1 MLALGTA
8 SLLPSCSPTAETRPQ
23 VLLVIDTDLPLAGS
37 ADVVRVATMDT
48 LRIEVL
54 SGESVVETRDSVL
67 ADPSDWPLTLGVV
80 SHARLRLRLFQ
91 ARLVRPELTVDRLVD
106 VQAIGSGKARL
117 RVTLSGDCFGRAAD
131 LTGGTT
137 CLSTE
142 QPAAKASEGIASD
155 DGSPTRAASW
165 RFAKDAPCSGEH
177 DPLRPCVPG
186 GFDVLGDVGLASM
199 PTRRNEPLPLRPVV
213 LSPFRMDRTEVTV
226 GRLNAMLRAGTLTT
240 SERPLLRVT
249 ADASRAF
256 CTFVGETDS
265 SADNRPLNCAS
276 VALARAVC
284 AASGGRLP
292 TEAEWEH
299 AARRGDGRIYPWG
312 NDGPACCT
320 TSVPRSP
327 FASIPAGCPR
337 GPVEPAGSHVGS
349 TSTCPGGGDVSR
361 DGIVDL
367 GGSLAELTADDFR
380 PVAECFPSGLLFAPK
395 CVVTGRGPFVRKG
408 TDWTA
413 GAART
418 RAAYRGES
426 TGLDVTGGFRCVYP
440 EPAP

>member
-1 MLALGTA
+1 VLALGAA
-8 SLLPSCSPTAETRPQ
+8 SLIPSCSPTAETRAQ
-23 VLLVIDTDLPLAGS
+23 VLLVVDTDLPLAGS
-37 ADVVRVATMDT
+37 TDVVRVAAMDT
-48 LRIEVL
+48 LRVEVL
-54 SGESVVETRDSVL
+54 SGESVLETRDLVL
-67 ADPSDWPLTLGVV
+67 VDPSNWPLTLGVV
-80 SHARLRLRLFQ
+80 SRARLRLRLFQ

-106 VQAIGSGKARL
+106 VQATGSGVERL
-117 RVTLSGDCFGRAAD
+117 RVTLSGDCFGRATD
-131 LTGGTT
+131 LASSTT
-137 CLSTE
+137 CISME
-142 QPAAKASEGIASD
+142 QPEAKASEGIVAD

-165 RFAKDAPCSGEH
+165 RFAKDAPCTGEH

-199 PTRRNEPLPLRPVV
+199 PTRRNEPLPLRTVV
-213 LSPFRMDRTEVTV
+213 VSPFRMDRTEVTV
-226 GRLNAMLRAGTLTT
+226 GRFNSMLRAGLLST
-240 SERPLLRVT
+240 SERPQERVT
-249 ADASRAF
+249 TSESRAY

-265 SADNRPLNCAS
+265 SADVLPLNCVS
-276 VALARAVC
+276 VGLARAVC

-312 NDGPACCT
+312 NDGPSCCT
-320 TSVPRSP
+320 TSVSRSP

-337 GPVEPAGSHVGS
+337 GPVEPAGSHIGS
-349 TSTCPGGGDVSR
+349 GGTCPGGGDVSR

-380 PVAECFPSGLLFAPK
+380 PVAECFPSGLLFDPK